1 MKKLGYLAFGL
12 GVLLTVPVGHP
23 TVNASE
29 IAATIFTSS
38 GVAQGRNAING
49 TVFNDSHRPV
59 ADAYVELLD
68 DYNSTLGRSKTDGS
82 GHFTF
87 NGLVDGRY
95 KVKVV
100 PYGSDYLEQT
110 QDVVLAS
117 VSAIAGSGSAR
128 ENVDFYLK
136 VNERAS
142 YGPFA
147 VGPRVVF
154 VQDVPPEARKLY
166 EDGVG
171 FLKAKK
177 EKEAFESLRKSL
189 EVFPNYYLALDR
201 LGAEYAI
208 RGTSDR
214 SYLEAGLILLTKAV
228 EVNPRAFPSLFGL
241 GWTQYQLGLNAEAV
255 ETLTRATT
263 VDGKAADAYLWLGKA
278 LRRASMLERAEAA
291 FKRAND
297 LTSGKKADIHWQMAS
312 LYGDQKRYKEA
323 ADELELFLKIES
335 KAADAEKIKAL
346 IKQLRDKAAQAPKG

>member
-1 MKKLGYLAFGL
+1 MAR
-12 GVLLTVPVGHP
+12 
-23 TVNASE
+23 A
-29 IAATIFTSS
+29 
-38 GVAQGRNAING
+38 
-49 TVFNDSHRPV
+49 
-59 ADAYVELLD
+59 
-68 DYNSTLGRSKTDGS
+68 KTDAS
-82 GHFTF
+82 GRFTF
-87 NGLVDGRY
+87 NGLIDGRY
-95 KVKVV
+95 KVRVM
-100 PYGSDYLEQT
+100 PYGTDYLEQT

-117 VSAIAGSGSAR
+117 VSAIAGSGSTR
-128 ENVDFYLK
+128 ENVDIYLK
-136 VNERAS
+136 LNERAS
-142 YGPFA
+142 FGPFA

-154 VQDVPPEARKLY
+154 VQDVPAAARKLY

-171 FLKAKK
+171 FLKVKK
-177 EKEAFESLRKSL
+177 EKEGFESLRKSL

-201 LGAEYAI
+201 LGAEYAV

-228 EVNPRAFPSLFGL
+228 EVNPRGFPSVFGL
-241 GWTQYQLGLNAEAV
+241 GWIQYQLGLNAEAI

-263 VDGKAADAYLWLGKA
+263 LDSKAADPHLWLGKA

-297 LTSGKKADIHWQMAS
+297 LTNGKKADIHWQMAA

-335 KAADAEKIKAL
+335 KTADAEKIKAL

>member
-1 MKKLGYLAFGL
+1 MKKLGYLVFGL
-12 GVLLTVPVGHP
+12 GVLLAFPVGQP
-23 TVNASE
+23 NVNAGQ
-29 IAATIFTSS
+29 ITAPILALS

-49 TVFNDSHRPV
+49 SVFNDSHRPV
-59 ADAYVELLD
+59 ADVYVELLD
-68 DYNSTLGRSKTDGS
+68 DYNSTLGRAKTDGS

-100 PYGSDYLEQT
+100 PYGTDYLEQT

-136 VNERAS
+136 LNERAS
-142 YGPFA
+142 FGPFA

-154 VQDVPPEARKLY
+154 VQDVPPAARRLY

-171 FLKAKK
+171 FLKVKK
-177 EKEAFESLRKSL
+177 EKEGFESLRKSI

-201 LGAEYAI
+201 LGAEYAT

-228 EVNPRAFPSLFGL
+228 EVNPRGFSSLFGL
-241 GWTQYQLGLNAEAV
+241 GWAQYQLGLNAEAI

-263 VDGKAADAYLWLGKA
+263 AYDKAADAYLWLGKA
-278 LRRASMLERAEAA
+278 LRRASMQDRAEAA
-291 FKRAND
+291 FKRANQ
-297 LTSGKKADIHWQMAS
+297 LTNGKVADIHWQMAAV
-312 LYGDQKRYKEA
+312 YGDQKRYKEA

-335 KAADAEKIKAL
+335 KTADAEKIKAL
-346 IKQLRDKAAQAPKG
+346 IKQLRDKAAQASKG

>member
-1 MKKLGYLAFGL
+1 MKKLGYLVFGF
-12 GVLLTVPVGHP
+12 GVLLALPVGQP
-23 TVNASE
+23 TVNASQ
-29 IAATIFTSS
+29 ITASILALS
-38 GVAQGRNAING
+38 GVAQGRNTING

-100 PYGSDYLEQT
+100 PYGTDYLEQT

-136 VNERAS
+136 INERVS
-142 YGPFA
+142 FGPFA

-154 VQDVPPEARKLY
+154 VQDVPPAARKLY
-166 EDGVG
+166 EDGVS

-177 EKEAFESLRKSL
+177 EKEGFDSLRKSI
-189 EVFPNYYLALDR
+189 EAFPNYYLALDR

-214 SYLEAGLILLTKAV
+214 SYFEAGLILLTKAV
-228 EVNPRAFPSLFGL
+228 EVNPRGVHSLFGL
-241 GWTQYQLGLNAEAV
+241 GWTQYQLGLNAEAI

-263 VDGKAADAYLWLGKA
+263 VYGKSPDSYLWLGKA
-278 LRRASMLERAEAA
+278 LKRASMQDRAEVA

-297 LTSGKKADIHWQMAS
+297 LANGKGADIHWEMAG
-312 LYGDQKRYKEA
+312 LYRDQKRYKEA

-335 KAADAEKIKAL
+335 KTADAEKIKAV
-346 IKQLRDKAAQAPKG
+346 IKQLRDKAAQASKG

>member
-1 MKKLGYLAFGL
+1 MKKLGYLVFGL
-12 GVLLTVPVGHP
+12 GVLLTVPVGQP
-23 TVNASE
+23 TVNASQ
-29 IAATIFTSS
+29 ITASILALS
-38 GVAQGRNAING
+38 GVAQGRNTING

-87 NGLVDGRY
+87 NGLIDGRY

-100 PYGSDYLEQT
+100 PYGTDYLEQT

-136 VNERAS
+136 VNERTS
-142 YGPFA
+142 FGPFA
-147 VGPRVVF
+147 VGPHVVF
-154 VQDVPPEARKLY
+154 VQDVPPAAKKLY
-166 EDGVG
+166 EDGVA
-171 FLKAKK
+171 FLKLKK
-177 EKEAFESLRKSL
+177 EKEGFESLKKSL
-189 EVFPNYYLALDR
+189 EVFPDYYLALDR

-208 RGTSDR
+208 RGTADR

-228 EVNPRAFPSLFGL
+228 EVNPRGFPSLFGL

-255 ETLTRATT
+255 ETLTRAAAA
-263 VDGKAADAYLWLGKA
+263 DGKAADAYLWLGKA
-278 LRRASMLERAEAA
+278 LRRAAMLDRAEAA

-297 LTSGKKADIHWQMAS
+297 LTNGKKAEIHWQMAG

-323 ADELELFLKIES
+323 ADELELFLKVES

-346 IKQLRDKAAQAPKG
+346 IKQLRDKAAQASKG